1 MWHNTAVGKWAAAR
15 LIMFAILLFAPTAC
29 APNYR
34 ALTNEASALGA
45 ACNQA
50 AAQFAVTLTPLARR
64 DVLSQL
70 TALNDALIQT
80 AGYERKARRTNSVDL
95 IDANRAF
102 LETGRAWGNCSL
114 EYNKVLVAIGER
126 DAARH
131 NYQGLLSRLTFPQ
144 FVAERRQIQL
154 ALDEL
159 DGAKNP

>member
-15 LIMFAILLFAPTAC
+15 LIAFAFLLCASTAC

-34 ALTNEASALGA
+34 ALTNEASALGT

-50 AAQFAVTLTPLARR
+50 TAQFAVTLTTEARR
-64 DVLSQL
+64 EVLSQL
-70 TALNDALIQT
+70 TALNDALIET
-80 AGYERKARRTNSVDL
+80 AGYEREARRTNSVDL

-102 LETGRAWGNCSL
+102 METGRAWGSCSL

-131 NYQGLLSRLTFPQ
+131 NYQ
-144 FVAERRQIQL
+144 FVAERRQIQQ

-159 DGAKNP
+159 DGTQTR

>member
-15 LIMFAILLFAPTAC
+15 LIVFAFLLFAPTAC

-45 ACNQA
+45 ACIQA
-50 AAQFAVTLTPLARR
+50 AAQFAVTLTPEARR
-64 DVLSQL
+64 EVLNQL
-70 TALNDALIQT
+70 TALNDALIET
-80 AGYERKARRTNSVDL
+80 AGYEREARRTNSVDL

-102 LETGRAWGNCSL
+102 LETGRAWGICSL

-131 NYQGLLSRLTFPQ
+131 NYLGLLSRLTFPP

-159 DGAKNP
+159 DGATSR